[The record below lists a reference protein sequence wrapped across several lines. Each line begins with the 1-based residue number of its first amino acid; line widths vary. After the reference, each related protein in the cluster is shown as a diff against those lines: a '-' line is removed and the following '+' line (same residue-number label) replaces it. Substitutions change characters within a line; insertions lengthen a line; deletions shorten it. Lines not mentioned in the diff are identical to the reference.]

1 MAQDKRQET
10 QPETPMETQPETPME
25 TQPELQPVDALRD
38 SRRRLTRSIVVTVVL
53 AAVAALAVFEGITL
67 GWLSNPNRNV
77 DANETD
83 IQSAGVTE
91 QDGHDT
97 YKFDVNLDKGIC
109 INDDAAVTMN
119 AYDKEL
125 PKRNERTPIILR
137 AVLSSSHS
145 TSEKLSLKITC
156 ASKELEQE
164 ALTDETAAQYNG
176 QLSKTNWKA
185 GDKIN
190 WLSNVVNVRAGYIPG
205 LQTRAVA
212 GDYTPHTAGGTT
224 TYKDADDYIYNY
236 AVDFFRANAK
246 TETNPG
252 GIEPVTFISEKSI
265 EPMVEYSEWSAG
277 EWQEVSSASEIGK
290 APDPEN
296 QGFDENGNPI
306 IKEYRLAEPTQILI
320 YNQQDGQYLYLNG
333 SGQVSA
339 TQSKDTA
346 EANPWTLSASGS
358 GYKMSCNGRYLTV
371 TSRWLETTTNGGNAV
386 VWSFGD
392 NGGRLTISCVSG
404 GTTYYLHY
412 FYGWTVYSTLYPTYG
427 GGQTVSQKV
436 QYRTYTT
443 KPGMTVAEK
452 TITVNV
458 DLAGAKEAD
467 DGRYYVYLMLDYDHE
482 LVNKYL
488 ADNGI
493 SLKLGDENIQF
504 TDAFQIAVVET
515 PTT

>member
-1 MAQDKRQET
+1 MAQDKRQ
-10 QPETPMETQPETPME
+10 ETQPETPME

-38 SRRRLTRSIVVTVVL
+38 SRRNLTRSIVVTVVL

-83 IQSAGVTE
+83 IQSASVTE

-97 YKFDVNLDKGIC
+97 YKFDVNLDKGVC

-137 AVLSSSHS
+137 AVLSSNHS
-145 TSEKLSLKITC
+145 TTEKLSLKITC
-156 ASKELEQE
+156 ASKELKQE
-164 ALTDETAAQYNG
+164 TLTADTAAQYNG
-176 QLSKTNWKA
+176 LLSKPDWQA

-212 GDYTPHTAGGTT
+212 GDYTPHTAGDTTT

-246 TETNPG
+246 TETNPD

-333 SGQVSA
+333 NGQVSA
-339 TQSKDTA
+339 TQNKDTA

-371 TSRWLETTTNGGNAV
+371 SRWSLATANNEGSAV
-386 VWSFGD
+386 TWSFGD
-392 NGGRLTISCVSG
+392 SYGEIMISCVSG
-404 GTTYYLHY
+404 GTTYYLDY
-412 FYGWTVYSTLYPTYG
+412 SSGWTVSRYTWW
-427 GGQTVSQKV
+427 GQMVSQKV
-436 QYRTYTT
+436 QHRTYTT
-443 KPGMTVAEK
+443 KPGMTVAKK

-458 DLAGAKEAD
+458 DLAGAKEPD

>member
-1 MAQDKRQET
+1 MAQDKRQ
-10 QPETPMETQPETPME
+10 ETQPETPME

-38 SRRRLTRSIVVTVVL
+38 SRRKLTRSIVVTVVL

-77 DANETD
+77 DANETN

-97 YKFDVNLDKGIC
+97 YKFDVNQEKGVC

-156 ASKELEQE
+156 ASNKLEQE
-164 ALTDETAAQYNG
+164 TLTDETAAQYNN
-176 QLSKTNWKA
+176 QLSKPDWKA
-185 GDKIN
+185 GDRIN

-212 GDYTPHTAGGTT
+212 GDYAPYTAGGTT

-236 AVDFFRANAK
+236 AVDYFRASTAITPVK
-246 TETNPG
+246 FVTPG
-252 GIEPVTFISEKSI
+252 STTT
-265 EPMVEYSEWSAG
+265 
-277 EWQEVSSASEIGK
+277 
-290 APDPEN
+290 PDPTSESSQRSRSISVSQIGMLPERAPEANSDGSTKTYTYKSDYYTISNDDNVLN
-296 QGFDENGNPI
+296 QNDTDHVEFEEASGVYKLKYGGKYLSYNATYNDTGWLATLQSVTLITTDNDEN
-306 IKEYRLAEPTQILI
+306 AA
-320 YNQQDGQYLYLNG
+320 
-333 SGQVSA
+333 V
-339 TQSKDTA
+339 
-346 EANPWTLSASGS
+346 W
-358 GYKMSCNGRYLTV
+358 TV
-371 TSRWLETTTNGGNAV
+371 TGDAGNV
-386 VWSFGD
+386 
-392 NGGRLTISCVSG
+392 RISCKVDYYRDYPGFNQS
-404 GTTYYLHY
+404 TYYLSLS
-412 FYGWTVYSTLYPTYG
+412 GSAWSL
-427 GGQTVSQKV
+427 SQNQMNLTIT
-436 QYRTYTT
+436 QYYTE
-443 KPGMTVAEK
+443 TVATTFPEVSVGDEK
-452 TITVNV
+452 NLIINV

-467 DGRYYVYLMLDYDHE
+467 DGRYYVYLMFDYDHE

-504 TDAFQIAVVET
+504 TDAFQIEVVAT

>member
-1 MAQDKRQET
+1 MAQDKRQ
-10 QPETPMETQPETPME
+10 ETQPETPME

-38 SRRRLTRSIVVTVVL
+38 SRRKLTRSIVVTVVL
-53 AAVAALAVFEGITL
+53 AAVAALAVFEGVTL

-97 YKFDVNLDKGIC
+97 YKFDVAQEKGVC

-145 TSEKLSLKITC
+145 TTEKLSLMITC
-156 ASKELEQE
+156 ASNKLEQE
-164 ALTDETAAQYNG
+164 TLTEVTAAQYNS
-176 QLSKTNWKA
+176 QLSETNWKA

-212 GDYTPHTAGGTT
+212 GDYAPITAGDTT
-224 TYKDADDYIYNY
+224 KYKDADDYIYNY
-236 AVDFFRANAK
+236 AVDFFRASTAITPVKFVTPGSSTTPEPTSESSQRSRSISVNQIGMLPEREP
-246 TETNPG
+246 ETNPDG
-252 GIEPVTFISEKSI
+252 STKTYTYNIDYYTIS
-265 EPMVEYSEWSAG
+265 
-277 EWQEVSSASEIGK
+277 
-290 APDPEN
+290 
-296 QGFDENGNPI
+296 
-306 IKEYRLAEPTQILI
+306 
-320 YNQQDGQYLYLNG
+320 
-333 SGQVSA
+333 
-339 TQSKDTA
+339 
-346 EANPWTLSASGS
+346 
-358 GYKMSCNGRYLTV
+358 
-371 TSRWLETTTNGGNAV
+371 NGGNVLNQNSTDHVEFVKDSGGYKLKYGDKYLSYNATYSNGWLNDV
-386 VWSFGD
+386 KLSIADNPDNAAIWTVTGDAGNVQISRKVDYYRDYPGYYQPNYYLSFSGNVWSLGENPGN
-392 NGGRLTISCVSG
+392 NGKLTITQHYTETV
-404 GTTYYLHY
+404 TTTFPEILV
-412 FYGWTVYSTLYPTYG
+412 GD
-427 GGQTVSQKV
+427 
-436 QYRTYTT
+436 
-443 KPGMTVAEK
+443 EK
-452 TITVNV
+452 NLIINV
-458 DLAGAKEAD
+458 DLAGAKEPD

-504 TDAFQIAVVET
+504 TDAFQIEVVAT

>member
-10 QPETPMETQPETPME
+10 QPETPMETQPE
-25 TQPELQPVDALRD
+25 LQPADALRD
-38 SRRRLTRSIVVTVVL
+38 SRRKLTRSIVVTVVL

-97 YKFDVNLDKGIC
+97 YKFDVNQDKGVC

-145 TSEKLSLKITC
+145 TTEKLSLKITC
-156 ASKELEQE
+156 ASKELKQE
-164 ALTDETAAQYNG
+164 TLTDETATQYNG
-176 QLSKTNWKA
+176 QLSKTDWAA

-212 GDYTPHTAGGTT
+212 GDYEPYTAGDTT

-236 AVDFFRANAK
+236 AVDFFRASTK
-246 TETNPG
+246 TETNPN

-265 EPMVEYSEWSAG
+265 EPTVEYTEWSAG
-277 EWQEVSSASEIGK
+277 EWQEISSASEIGK

-296 QGFDENGNPI
+296 QGSDENGNPI
-306 IKEYRLAEPTQILI
+306 IKEYKLAEPTQILI
-320 YNQQDGQYLYLNG
+320 YNQQYGQYLYLNG

-358 GYKMSCNGRYLTV
+358 GYKMSCNGWYLTV
-371 TSRWLETTTNGGNAV
+371 SGRRLATANNEGSAVTWL
-386 VWSFGD
+386 FGD
-392 NGGRLTISCVSG
+392 SYGEIMISCVSG
-404 GTTYYLHY
+404 GTTYYLDY
-412 FYGWTVYSTLYPTYG
+412 RSGWTVSLYTPWW
-427 GGQTVSQKV
+427 GQMVSQKV
-436 QYRTYTT
+436 QHRTCTT

-452 TITVNV
+452 IITVNV

-467 DGRYYVYLMLDYDHE
+467 DGRYYVYLMFDYDHE

-488 ADNGI
+488 TDNGI
-493 SLKLGDENIQF
+493 SLKLGSENIPF
-504 TDAFQIAVVET
+504 TDAFQITVVET

>member
-1 MAQDKRQET
+1 MAQDKRQ
-10 QPETPMETQPETPME
+10 ETQPETPME

-38 SRRRLTRSIVVTVVL
+38 SRRKLTRSIVVTVVL
-53 AAVAALAVFEGITL
+53 AAVAALAVFEGVTL

-97 YKFDVNLDKGIC
+97 YKFDVTQDKGVC

-145 TSEKLSLKITC
+145 TTEKLSLKITC
-156 ASKELEQE
+156 ASKELKQE
-164 ALTDETAAQYNG
+164 TLTDETAAQYNN
-176 QLSKTNWKA
+176 QLSKPDWKA
-185 GDKIN
+185 GDRIN

-212 GDYTPHTAGGTT
+212 GDYAPITADDTT
-224 TYKDADDYIYNY
+224 RYKDADDYIYNY
-236 AVDFFRANAK
+236 AVDFFRASTAITPVKFVTPGSSTTPEPTSVSSQGSRSISVNQIGTLPERAP
-246 TETNPG
+246 ETNPDG
-252 GIEPVTFISEKSI
+252 STKTYTYKIDYYT
-265 EPMVEYSEWSAG
+265 
-277 EWQEVSSASEIGK
+277 IG
-290 APDPEN
+290 
-296 QGFDENGNPI
+296 
-306 IKEYRLAEPTQILI
+306 
-320 YNQQDGQYLYLNG
+320 
-333 SGQVSA
+333 
-339 TQSKDTA
+339 
-346 EANPWTLSASGS
+346 
-358 GYKMSCNGRYLTV
+358 
-371 TSRWLETTTNGGNAV
+371 NGGNVLNQNSTDHVEFEEATGGYKLKYGDKYLSYTATYSGTGRWSTLQSV
-386 VWSFGD
+386 TLITTDNDENAAVWSVVD
-392 NGGRLTISCVSG
+392 NGETVNISCKIRYYYGSSYYFDDYYLSFSGNEWSLGENPGNSGKLTITQYYTETV
-404 GTTYYLHY
+404 TTTFPEVLV
-412 FYGWTVYSTLYPTYG
+412 GD
-427 GGQTVSQKV
+427 
-436 QYRTYTT
+436 
-443 KPGMTVAEK
+443 EK
-452 TITVNV
+452 NLIINV
-458 DLAGAKEAD
+458 DLAGAKEPD

>member
-1 MAQDKRQET
+1 MAQDKRQ
-10 QPETPMETQPETPME
+10 ETQPETPME

-97 YKFDVNLDKGIC
+97 YKFDAAQEKGVC

-145 TSEKLSLKITC
+145 ASQKLSLKITC
-156 ASKELEQE
+156 ASKELKQE
-164 ALTDETAAQYNG
+164 TLTADTAAQYNG
-176 QLSKTNWKA
+176 QLSKTGWKA

-212 GDYTPHTAGGTT
+212 GTYTPHTAGGTT

-236 AVDFFRANAK
+236 AVDFFRASTAITPVKFVTPGSTTTPDPTSESSQHSRSISVNQIGMLPERAPEANSDGSTKTYTYKIDYYTIGSGGNVLNQNSTDHVEFEEASGGYKLKYGDKYLSYNATYSTGWWPELQSVTLITTDSADDAAVWSVTGDAGNVLISCK
-246 TETNPG
+246 VDRYSDISGYYQLNYLSFSGNVWSLSRNQMNLTITQYYTET
-252 GIEPVTFISEKSI
+252 V
-265 EPMVEYSEWSAG
+265 
-277 EWQEVSSASEIGK
+277 
-290 APDPEN
+290 
-296 QGFDENGNPI
+296 
-306 IKEYRLAEPTQILI
+306 
-320 YNQQDGQYLYLNG
+320 
-333 SGQVSA
+333 
-339 TQSKDTA
+339 
-346 EANPWTLSASGS
+346 
-358 GYKMSCNGRYLTV
+358 
-371 TSRWLETTTNGGNAV
+371 TTTFPEV
-386 VWSFGD
+386 LVGD
-392 NGGRLTISCVSG
+392 
-404 GTTYYLHY
+404 
-412 FYGWTVYSTLYPTYG
+412 
-427 GGQTVSQKV
+427 
-436 QYRTYTT
+436 
-443 KPGMTVAEK
+443 EK
-452 TITVNV
+452 NLIINV

-467 DGRYYVYLMLDYDHE
+467 DGRYYVYLMFDYDHE

-488 ADNGI
+488 TDNGI
-493 SLKLGDENIQF
+493 SLKLGNENIPF
-504 TDAFQIAVVET
+504 TDAFQITVVAT

>member
-1 MAQDKRQET
+1 MAQDKRQ
-10 QPETPMETQPETPME
+10 ETQPETPME

-38 SRRRLTRSIVVTVVL
+38 SRRKLTRSIVVTVVL

-145 TSEKLSLKITC
+145 TSQKLSLMITC
-156 ASKELEQE
+156 ASKELMQE
-164 ALTDETAAQYNG
+164 TLTDATAAQYNN
-176 QLSKTNWKA
+176 QLSETDWAA

-190 WLSNVVNVRAGYIPG
+190 WLSNVVNVRAGYIPR

-212 GDYTPHTAGGTT
+212 GNYEPYTAGDTT
-224 TYKDADDYIYNY
+224 KYKDADDYIYNY
-236 AVDFFRANAK
+236 AVDFFRASTAI
-246 TETNPG
+246 TPVRFVTPG
-252 GIEPVTFISEKSI
+252 STTTPEPTSVSNQLSRSISANQIGTLPEK
-265 EPMVEYSEWSAG
+265 
-277 EWQEVSSASEIGK
+277 ASE
-290 APDPEN
+290 AN
-296 QGFDENGNPI
+296 S
-306 IKEYRLAEPTQILI
+306 
-320 YNQQDGQYLYLNG
+320 DGSTKTY
-333 SGQVSA
+333 
-339 TQSKDTA
+339 T
-346 EANPWTLSASGS
+346 
-358 GYKMSCNGRYLTV
+358 YKNDYYTIS
-371 TSRWLETTTNGGNAV
+371 NGGNVLNQNNTDHVEFVEA
-386 VWSFGD
+386 SGGYKLKYGD
-392 NGGRLTISCVSG
+392 KYLSYNATYNNGWLNDVKLSIADNPDDAAIWTVAGAAGNIRISCEIQEIQDSFWNS
-404 GTTYYLHY
+404 TYYLS
-412 FYGWTVYSTLYPTYG
+412 FSGNEWSLSRN
-427 GGQTVSQKV
+427 Q
-436 QYRTYTT
+436 
-443 KPGMTVAEK
+443 MNL
-452 TITVNV
+452 TITQYYTETVTTTFPEVLVGDEKNLIINV

-467 DGRYYVYLMLDYDHE
+467 DGRYYVYLMFDYDHE

-504 TDAFQIAVVET
+504 TDAFQITVVET

>member
-1 MAQDKRQET
+1 MAQNKRQ
-10 QPETPMETQPETPME
+10 ETQPETPME

-38 SRRRLTRSIVVTVVL
+38 SRRKLTRSIVVTVVL

-97 YKFDVNLDKGIC
+97 YKFDVNLDKGVC

-145 TSEKLSLKITC
+145 ANQKLSLMITC
-156 ASKELEQE
+156 ASKELMQE
-164 ALTDETAAQYNG
+164 TLTDDTAAQYNN
-176 QLSKTNWKA
+176 QLSKPDWTA

-212 GDYTPHTAGGTT
+212 GDYEPYTAGDTT

-236 AVDFFRANAK
+236 AVDFFRASTAITPVKFVTPGSSTTPEPTSVSSQRSRSISVNQIGTLPERAP
-246 TETNPG
+246 ETNPDG
-252 GIEPVTFISEKSI
+252 STRTYTYSI
-265 EPMVEYSEWSAG
+265 DYYT
-277 EWQEVSSASEIGK
+277 IG
-290 APDPEN
+290 
-296 QGFDENGNPI
+296 
-306 IKEYRLAEPTQILI
+306 
-320 YNQQDGQYLYLNG
+320 
-333 SGQVSA
+333 
-339 TQSKDTA
+339 
-346 EANPWTLSASGS
+346 
-358 GYKMSCNGRYLTV
+358 
-371 TSRWLETTTNGGNAV
+371 NGGNVLNQNNTDHVEFKEA
-386 VWSFGD
+386 SGGYKLKYGD
-392 NGGRLTISCVSG
+392 KFLSYNATYNNGWLNDVKLSIADNFDDAAIWTVAGAAGNIRISCEIQEIQDYFWNS
-404 GTTYYLHY
+404 TYYLS
-412 FYGWTVYSTLYPTYG
+412 FSGNEWSLSRN
-427 GGQTVSQKV
+427 Q
-436 QYRTYTT
+436 
-443 KPGMTVAEK
+443 MNL
-452 TITVNV
+452 TITQYYTETVTTTFPEVLVGDEKNLIINV

-467 DGRYYVYLMLDYDHE
+467 DGRYYVYLMFDYDHE

>member
-1 MAQDKRQET
+1 MAQNKRQ
-10 QPETPMETQPETPME
+10 ETQPETPME

-53 AAVAALAVFEGITL
+53 AAVAALAVFEGVTL

-97 YKFDVNLDKGIC
+97 YKFDVNQNKGVC

-145 TSEKLSLKITC
+145 TTEKLSLKITC

-164 ALTDETAAQYNG
+164 TLTEVTAAQYNS

-212 GDYTPHTAGGTT
+212 GTYTPYTAGDTT
-224 TYKDADDYIYNY
+224 TSYKDADDYIYNY
-236 AVDFFRANAK
+236 AVDFFRASTAITPVKFVTPGSTTTPDPTSVSSQGSRSISVNQIGTLPERAP
-246 TETNPG
+246 ETNPDGSTKTYTYKIDYYTISNG
-252 GIEPVTFISEKSI
+252 GDVLNQNSTDHVEFEK
-265 EPMVEYSEWSAG
+265 
-277 EWQEVSSASEIGK
+277 
-290 APDPEN
+290 
-296 QGFDENGNPI
+296 
-306 IKEYRLAEPTQILI
+306 
-320 YNQQDGQYLYLNG
+320 
-333 SGQVSA
+333 A
-339 TQSKDTA
+339 T
-346 EANPWTLSASGS
+346 G
-358 GYKMSCNGRYLTV
+358 GYKLKYGDKYLSYNATYSTGWWPELQSVTLITTDSADDAAIWTV
-371 TSRWLETTTNGGNAV
+371 TGDAGNIRIFCEIQD
-386 VWSFGD
+386 SFW
-392 NGGRLTISCVSG
+392 NS
-404 GTTYYLHY
+404 TYYLS
-412 FYGWTVYSTLYPTYG
+412 FSGNVWSLSRN
-427 GGQTVSQKV
+427 Q
-436 QYRTYTT
+436 
-443 KPGMTVAEK
+443 MNL
-452 TITVNV
+452 TITQYYTETVKTTFPEVSVGDEKNLIINV

-467 DGRYYVYLMLDYDHE
+467 DGRYYVYLMFDYDHE

-488 ADNGI
+488 TDNGI
-493 SLKLGDENIQF
+493 SLKLGDENIPF

>member
-10 QPETPMETQPETPME
+10 QPETSME

-38 SRRRLTRSIVVTVVL
+38 SRRKLTRSIVVTVVL

-97 YKFDVNLDKGIC
+97 YKFDVAQEKGVC
-109 INDDAAVTMN
+109 INDDVAVTMN

-145 TSEKLSLKITC
+145 ATEKLSLKITC
-156 ASKELEQE
+156 ASKELKQE
-164 ALTDETAAQYNG
+164 TLTDETAAQYNS
-176 QLSKTNWKA
+176 QLSKADWKA

-212 GDYTPHTAGGTT
+212 GTYEPYTAGDTT
-224 TYKDADDYIYNY
+224 TMYKDADDYIYNY
-236 AVDFFRANAK
+236 AVDFFRASTAITPVK
-246 TETNPG
+246 FVTPG
-252 GIEPVTFISEKSI
+252 SATTPDPTSVSNQLSRSIS
-265 EPMVEYSEWSAG
+265 VN
-277 EWQEVSSASEIGK
+277 QIGALPEK
-290 APDPEN
+290 AP
-296 QGFDENGNPI
+296 
-306 IKEYRLAEPTQILI
+306 
-320 YNQQDGQYLYLNG
+320 
-333 SGQVSA
+333 
-339 TQSKDTA
+339 
-346 EANPWTLSASGS
+346 EANSDGS
-358 GYKMSCNGRYLTV
+358 TKTYTYKIDYYTIS
-371 TSRWLETTTNGGNAV
+371 NGGNVLNQNDTDHVEFEKATGGYKLKY
-386 VWSFGD
+386 GD
-392 NGGRLTISCVSG
+392 KYLSYNATYNNGWLNDVKLSIADNPDDAAIWTVAGAAGNIRISCEIQEIQDYFWNS
-404 GTTYYLHY
+404 TYYLS
-412 FYGWTVYSTLYPTYG
+412 FSGNEWSLSRN
-427 GGQTVSQKV
+427 Q
-436 QYRTYTT
+436 
-443 KPGMTVAEK
+443 MNL
-452 TITVNV
+452 TITQYYTETVTTTFPEVLVGDEKNLIINV

-467 DGRYYVYLMLDYDHE
+467 DGRYYVYLMFDYDHE

-488 ADNGI
+488 TDNGI
-493 SLKLGDENIQF
+493 SLKLGDENIPF
-504 TDAFQIAVVET
+504 TDAFQITVVET

>member
-1 MAQDKRQET
+1 MAQDKRQ
-10 QPETPMETQPETPME
+10 ETQPETPME

-38 SRRRLTRSIVVTVVL
+38 SRRKLTRSIVVTVVL
-53 AAVAALAVFEGITL
+53 AAVAALAVFEGVTL

-97 YKFDVNLDKGIC
+97 YKFDVNQEKGVC

-137 AVLSSSHS
+137 AVLSSNHS
-145 TSEKLSLKITC
+145 ASQKLSLKITC
-156 ASKELEQE
+156 ASNKLEQE
-164 ALTDETAAQYNG
+164 TLTDETATQYNG
-176 QLSKTNWKA
+176 QLSKTDWKA

-212 GDYTPHTAGGTT
+212 GTYTPYTAGGTT
-224 TYKDADDYIYNY
+224 TYKNADDYIYNY
-236 AVDFFRANAK
+236 AVDFFRASTAITPVKFVTPGSSTTPEPTSESSQNSRSISVNQIGMSPERAP
-246 TETNPG
+246 ETNPDG
-252 GIEPVTFISEKSI
+252 STKTYTYKIDYYT
-265 EPMVEYSEWSAG
+265 
-277 EWQEVSSASEIGK
+277 IG
-290 APDPEN
+290 
-296 QGFDENGNPI
+296 
-306 IKEYRLAEPTQILI
+306 
-320 YNQQDGQYLYLNG
+320 
-333 SGQVSA
+333 
-339 TQSKDTA
+339 
-346 EANPWTLSASGS
+346 
-358 GYKMSCNGRYLTV
+358 
-371 TSRWLETTTNGGNAV
+371 NGGNVLNQNSTDHVEFEEATGGYKLKYGDKYLSYNATYSGTERWSTLQSVTLITTDNADNAAV
-386 VWSFGD
+386 WTVVDNGETVNISCKIRYYYGLSYYFDDYYLSFSGNVWSLGE
-392 NGGRLTISCVSG
+392 NPRNSGKLTITQYYTETV
-404 GTTYYLHY
+404 TTTFPEVLV
-412 FYGWTVYSTLYPTYG
+412 GD
-427 GGQTVSQKV
+427 
-436 QYRTYTT
+436 
-443 KPGMTVAEK
+443 EK
-452 TITVNV
+452 NLIINV
-458 DLAGAKEAD
+458 DLAGAKEPD

>member
-1 MAQDKRQET
+1 MAQDKRQ
-10 QPETPMETQPETPME
+10 ETQPETPME

-38 SRRRLTRSIVVTVVL
+38 SRRKLTRSIVVTVVL
-53 AAVAALAVFEGITL
+53 AAVAALAVFEGVTL

-97 YKFDVNLDKGIC
+97 YKFDVNLDKGVC

-137 AVLSSSHS
+137 AVLSSNHS
-145 TSEKLSLKITC
+145 TSQKLSLKITC
-156 ASKELEQE
+156 ASKELKQE
-164 ALTDETAAQYNG
+164 TLTADTAAQYNG
-176 QLSKTNWKA
+176 LLSKTNWQA

-236 AVDFFRANAK
+236 AVDFFRASTAITPVK
-246 TETNPG
+246 FVTPG
-252 GIEPVTFISEKSI
+252 
-265 EPMVEYSEWSAG
+265 
-277 EWQEVSSASEIGK
+277 SST
-290 APDPEN
+290 PP
-296 QGFDENGNPI
+296 
-306 IKEYRLAEPTQILI
+306 EPTSESSQRSRSISVNQIGTLPER
-320 YNQQDGQYLYLNG
+320 
-333 SGQVSA
+333 A
-339 TQSKDTA
+339 P
-346 EANPWTLSASGS
+346 EANSDGS
-358 GYKMSCNGRYLTV
+358 TKTYTYNIDYYTIS
-371 TSRWLETTTNGGNAV
+371 NGGNV
-386 VWSFGD
+386 LNQNDTDHVEFEE
-392 NGGRLTISCVSG
+392 VSG
-404 GTTYYLHY
+404 GYKLKYGDKYLSYNATYNDTGWWHELQSVTLITTDSADDAAIWTVTGDAGNVRISCEIQDSFWNSTYYLS
-412 FYGWTVYSTLYPTYG
+412 FSGNVWSL
-427 GGQTVSQKV
+427 SQN
-436 QYRTYTT
+436 Q
-443 KPGMTVAEK
+443 MNL
-452 TITVNV
+452 TITQHYTETVTTTFPEVSVGDEKNLIINV
-458 DLAGAKEAD
+458 DLAGAKEPD

-504 TDAFQIAVVET
+504 TDAFKIEVVAT

>member
-1 MAQDKRQET
+1 MAQDKRQ
-10 QPETPMETQPETPME
+10 ETQPETPME

-38 SRRRLTRSIVVTVVL
+38 SRRKLTRSIVVTVVL
-53 AAVAALAVFEGITL
+53 AAVAALAVFEGVTL

-97 YKFDVNLDKGIC
+97 YKFDVAQDKGVC
-109 INDDAAVTMN
+109 INDDVAVTMN

-137 AVLSSSHS
+137 AVLSSNHS
-145 TSEKLSLKITC
+145 TTEKLSLKITC
-156 ASKELEQE
+156 ASKELKQE
-164 ALTDETAAQYNG
+164 TLTADTAAQYNG
-176 QLSKTNWKA
+176 LLSKTNWQA

-212 GDYTPHTAGGTT
+212 GTYTPYTAGDTT
-224 TYKDADDYIYNY
+224 TYKDADDYIYHY

-246 TETNPG
+246 TETNPD

-320 YNQQDGQYLYLNG
+320 YNQQYRQYLYLNG
-333 SGQVSA
+333 NGQVSA

-371 TSRWLETTTNGGNAV
+371 TGRRLAATNNEGSAV
-386 VWSFGD
+386 TWSFGD
-392 NGGRLTISCVSG
+392 SYGEIMISCVSG
-404 GTTYYLHY
+404 GTTYYLDY
-412 FYGWTVYSTLYPTYG
+412 SSGWTVSRFTPWW
-427 GGQTVSQKV
+427 GQMVSQKV

-458 DLAGAKEAD
+458 DLAGAKDPD
-467 DGRYYVYLMLDYDHE
+467 DGRYYVYLMFDYDHE

>member
-1 MAQDKRQET
+1 MAQDKRQ
-10 QPETPMETQPETPME
+10 ETQPETPME

-38 SRRRLTRSIVVTVVL
+38 SRRKLTRSIVVTVVL
-53 AAVAALAVFEGITL
+53 AAVAALAVFEGVTL

-77 DANETD
+77 DANETN

-97 YKFDVNLDKGIC
+97 YKFDVTQDKGVC

-137 AVLSSSHS
+137 AVLSSNHS
-145 TSEKLSLKITC
+145 TTEKLSLKITC
-156 ASKELEQE
+156 ASKELKQE
-164 ALTDETAAQYNG
+164 TLTDETAAKYNN
-176 QLSKTNWKA
+176 QLSKTDWKA

-212 GDYTPHTAGGTT
+212 GTYTPYTAGDTT
-224 TYKDADDYIYNY
+224 TSYKDADDYIYNY
-236 AVDFFRANAK
+236 AVDFFRASTAITPVK
-246 TETNPG
+246 FVTPG
-252 GIEPVTFISEKSI
+252 SSTTPEPTS
-265 EPMVEYSEWSAG
+265 
-277 EWQEVSSASEIGK
+277 VSSQNSRSISVNQIGMLPER
-290 APDPEN
+290 AP
-296 QGFDENGNPI
+296 
-306 IKEYRLAEPTQILI
+306 
-320 YNQQDGQYLYLNG
+320 
-333 SGQVSA
+333 
-339 TQSKDTA
+339 
-346 EANPWTLSASGS
+346 EANSDGS
-358 GYKMSCNGRYLTV
+358 TKTYTYNVDYYTIS
-371 TSRWLETTTNGGNAV
+371 NGGNVLNQNNTAHVEFVEDSGGYKLKYGDKYLSYNATYSNGWLNDVKLSVADNRDNAAV
-386 VWSFGD
+386 WTVTGD
-392 NGGRLTISCVSG
+392 AGKVRISCEIKDSFWNS
-404 GTTYYLHY
+404 TYYLS
-412 FYGWTVYSTLYPTYG
+412 FSGSAWSLG
-427 GGQTVSQKV
+427 EN
-436 QYRTYTT
+436 
-443 KPGMTVAEK
+443 PGNSGK
-452 TITVNV
+452 LTITQHYTETVTTTFPEVSVGDEKNLIINV

-504 TDAFQIAVVET
+504 TDAFQIEVVEM

>member
-1 MAQDKRQET
+1 MAQDKRQ
-10 QPETPMETQPETPME
+10 ETQPETPME

-38 SRRRLTRSIVVTVVL
+38 SRRKLTRSIVVTVVL

-97 YKFDVNLDKGIC
+97 YKFDVTQDKGIC

-145 TSEKLSLKITC
+145 ASQKLSLKITC
-156 ASKELEQE
+156 ASKELKQE
-164 ALTDETAAQYNG
+164 TLTEVTAAQYNG
-176 QLSKTNWKA
+176 QLSKTDWTA

-212 GDYTPHTAGGTT
+212 GTYTPYTAGDAT

-236 AVDFFRANAK
+236 AVDYFRASTAITPVK
-246 TETNPG
+246 FVTPG
-252 GIEPVTFISEKSI
+252 SSTTPDPTS
-265 EPMVEYSEWSAG
+265 
-277 EWQEVSSASEIGK
+277 VSSQHSRSISVNQIGTLPEK
-290 APDPEN
+290 AP
-296 QGFDENGNPI
+296 
-306 IKEYRLAEPTQILI
+306 
-320 YNQQDGQYLYLNG
+320 
-333 SGQVSA
+333 
-339 TQSKDTA
+339 
-346 EANPWTLSASGS
+346 EANPDGSTKTYTYKIDYYTIGS
-358 GYKMSCNGRYLTV
+358 GGNVLNQNNTAHVEFEEAPGGYKLKYGDKYLSYNATYNDTGWWHELQSVTLITTDSADDAAIWTV
-371 TSRWLETTTNGGNAV
+371 TGDAGNIRIFCEIQD
-386 VWSFGD
+386 SFW
-392 NGGRLTISCVSG
+392 NS
-404 GTTYYLHY
+404 TYYLS
-412 FYGWTVYSTLYPTYG
+412 FSGDVWSLSRN
-427 GGQTVSQKV
+427 Q
-436 QYRTYTT
+436 
-443 KPGMTVAEK
+443 MNL
-452 TITVNV
+452 TITQHYTETVTTTFPEVSVGDEKNLIINV
-458 DLAGAKEAD
+458 DLAGAKEPD

>member
-1 MAQDKRQET
+1 MAQDKRQ
-10 QPETPMETQPETPME
+10 ETQPETPME

-38 SRRRLTRSIVVTVVL
+38 SRRKLTRSIVVTVVL

-97 YKFDVNLDKGIC
+97 YKFDVAQEKGIC
-109 INDDAAVTMN
+109 INDDVAVTMN

-145 TSEKLSLKITC
+145 TTEKLSLKITC
-156 ASKELEQE
+156 ASKELKQE
-164 ALTDETAAQYNG
+164 TLTADTAEQYNS
-176 QLSKTNWKA
+176 QLSKADWKA
-185 GDKIN
+185 GDRIN

-212 GDYTPHTAGGTT
+212 GDYAPITAGDTTT

-236 AVDFFRANAK
+236 AVDFFRASTAITPVKFVTPGSSTTPEPTSVSSQRSRSISVNQIGALPERAP
-246 TETNPG
+246 ETNPDG
-252 GIEPVTFISEKSI
+252 STKTYTYKIDYYT
-265 EPMVEYSEWSAG
+265 
-277 EWQEVSSASEIGK
+277 IG
-290 APDPEN
+290 
-296 QGFDENGNPI
+296 
-306 IKEYRLAEPTQILI
+306 
-320 YNQQDGQYLYLNG
+320 
-333 SGQVSA
+333 
-339 TQSKDTA
+339 
-346 EANPWTLSASGS
+346 
-358 GYKMSCNGRYLTV
+358 
-371 TSRWLETTTNGGNAV
+371 NGGNVLNQNSTDHVEFVKDSGGYKLKYGDKYLSYNATYSTGGWSTLQSV
-386 VWSFGD
+386 TLITTDSDDNAAIWTVTGDAGNVRISCKVDYYRDYPGYYQFDYYLLLSGDVWSLSR
-392 NGGRLTISCVSG
+392 NQMNLTITQYYTETVTTTFPEVSVG
-404 GTTYYLHY
+404 D
-412 FYGWTVYSTLYPTYG
+412 
-427 GGQTVSQKV
+427 
-436 QYRTYTT
+436 
-443 KPGMTVAEK
+443 EK
-452 TITVNV
+452 NLIINV

-493 SLKLGDENIQF
+493 SLKLGSENIQF
-504 TDAFQIAVVET
+504 TDAFQIEVVAT
-515 PTT
+515 PIT

>member
-1 MAQDKRQET
+1 MAQNKRQ
-10 QPETPMETQPETPME
+10 ETQPETPME

-38 SRRRLTRSIVVTVVL
+38 SRRKLTRSIVVTVVL

-97 YKFDVNLDKGIC
+97 YKFDVNLDKGVC

-145 TSEKLSLKITC
+145 ANQKLSLKITC
-156 ASKELEQE
+156 ASKELMQE
-164 ALTDETAAQYNG
+164 TLTDDTAAQYNN
-176 QLSKTNWKA
+176 QLSKPDWTA

-212 GDYTPHTAGGTT
+212 GDYEPYTAGDTT

-236 AVDFFRANAK
+236 AVDFFRASTAITPVKFVTPGSSTTPEPTSVSSQRSRSISVNQIGTLPERAP
-246 TETNPG
+246 ETNSDG
-252 GIEPVTFISEKSI
+252 STKTYTYSIDYYTIS
-265 EPMVEYSEWSAG
+265 
-277 EWQEVSSASEIGK
+277 
-290 APDPEN
+290 
-296 QGFDENGNPI
+296 
-306 IKEYRLAEPTQILI
+306 
-320 YNQQDGQYLYLNG
+320 
-333 SGQVSA
+333 
-339 TQSKDTA
+339 
-346 EANPWTLSASGS
+346 
-358 GYKMSCNGRYLTV
+358 
-371 TSRWLETTTNGGNAV
+371 NGGNVLNQNNTDHVEFVKDSGGYKLKYGDKYLSYNATYNGTGTYSILQSV
-386 VWSFGD
+386 TLITTDRDENAAVWSVVD
-392 NGGRLTISCVSG
+392 NGEKVNISCKIR
-404 GTTYYLHY
+404 Y
-412 FYGWTVYSTLYPTYG
+412 FYGSNYYLDDHYLSFSGNVWSL
-427 GGQTVSQKV
+427 
-436 QYRTYTT
+436 REN
-443 KPGMTVAEK
+443 PGNNGK
-452 TITVNV
+452 LTITQHYTETVTTTFPEVSVGDEKNLIINV
-458 DLAGAKEAD
+458 DLAGAKEPD
-467 DGRYYVYLMLDYDHE
+467 DGRYYVYLMFDYDHE

-488 ADNGI
+488 TDNGI
-493 SLKLGDENIQF
+493 SLKLGSENIPF
-504 TDAFQIAVVET
+504 TDAFQITVVET

>member
-10 QPETPMETQPETPME
+10 QPEPPME

-38 SRRRLTRSIVVTVVL
+38 SRRKLTRSIVVTVVL
-53 AAVAALAVFEGITL
+53 AAVAALAVFEGVTL

-97 YKFDVNLDKGIC
+97 YKFDVTQDKGVC

-164 ALTDETAAQYNG
+164 TLTEVTAAQYNN
-176 QLSKTNWKA
+176 QLSKTNWAA

-212 GDYTPHTAGGTT
+212 GDYAPITAGDTT

-236 AVDFFRANAK
+236 AVDFFRASTAITPVK
-246 TETNPG
+246 FVTPG
-252 GIEPVTFISEKSI
+252 SATTPDPTSVSNQLSRSIS
-265 EPMVEYSEWSAG
+265 VN
-277 EWQEVSSASEIGK
+277 QIGALPEK
-290 APDPEN
+290 AP
-296 QGFDENGNPI
+296 
-306 IKEYRLAEPTQILI
+306 
-320 YNQQDGQYLYLNG
+320 
-333 SGQVSA
+333 
-339 TQSKDTA
+339 
-346 EANPWTLSASGS
+346 EANSDGS
-358 GYKMSCNGRYLTV
+358 TKTYTYKIDYYTIS
-371 TSRWLETTTNGGNAV
+371 NGGNVLNQNSTDHVEFVKDSGGYKLKYGGKYLSYNATYNDTGWWHELQSV
-386 VWSFGD
+386 TLITTDSADDAAIWTVTGD
-392 NGGRLTISCVSG
+392 AGNVRISCEIQDSFWNS
-404 GTTYYLHY
+404 TYYLS
-412 FYGWTVYSTLYPTYG
+412 FSGNVWSL
-427 GGQTVSQKV
+427 SQN
-436 QYRTYTT
+436 Q
-443 KPGMTVAEK
+443 MNL
-452 TITVNV
+452 TITQHYTETVTTTFPEVSVGDEKNLIINV
-458 DLAGAKEAD
+458 DLAGAKEPD
-467 DGRYYVYLMLDYDHE
+467 DGRYYVYLMFDYDHE

-493 SLKLGDENIQF
+493 SLKLGSENIQF
-504 TDAFQIAVVET
+504 TDAFQIEVVAT

>member
-1 MAQDKRQET
+1 MAQDKRQ
-10 QPETPMETQPETPME
+10 ETQPETPME

-53 AAVAALAVFEGITL
+53 AAVAALAVFEGVTL

-97 YKFDVNLDKGIC
+97 YKFDVTQDKGVC

-145 TSEKLSLKITC
+145 TTEKLSLKITC
-156 ASKELEQE
+156 ASKELKQE
-164 ALTDETAAQYNG
+164 TLTDETAAQYNN
-176 QLSKTNWKA
+176 QLSKTNWAA

-212 GDYTPHTAGGTT
+212 GNYEPYTAGDTT
-224 TYKDADDYIYNY
+224 KYKDADDYIYNY
-236 AVDFFRANAK
+236 AVDFFRASTAITPVK
-246 TETNPG
+246 FVTPGSTTTPDPTSVSSQHSRSISASQIGMLPERAPETNP
-252 GIEPVTFISEKSI
+252 
-265 EPMVEYSEWSAG
+265 
-277 EWQEVSSASEIGK
+277 
-290 APDPEN
+290 
-296 QGFDENGNPI
+296 
-306 IKEYRLAEPTQILI
+306 
-320 YNQQDGQYLYLNG
+320 NG
-333 SGQVSA
+333 STKTYTYNIDYYTIS
-339 TQSKDTA
+339 
-346 EANPWTLSASGS
+346 
-358 GYKMSCNGRYLTV
+358 
-371 TSRWLETTTNGGNAV
+371 NGGNVLNQNNTDHVEFVEDSGGYKLKYGNKYLSYNAV
-386 VWSFGD
+386 YNNGWLNDVKLSIAD
-392 NGGRLTISCVSG
+392 NPDDAAIWTVTRDAGNIRISCEIQEIQDYFWNS
-404 GTTYYLHY
+404 TYYLS
-412 FYGWTVYSTLYPTYG
+412 FSGNAWSL
-427 GGQTVSQKV
+427 
-436 QYRTYTT
+436 REN
-443 KPGMTVAEK
+443 PGNSGNL
-452 TITVNV
+452 TITQYYTETVTTTFPEVLVGDEKNLIINV

-467 DGRYYVYLMLDYDHE
+467 DGRYYVYLMFDYDHE

-488 ADNGI
+488 TDNGI

-504 TDAFQIAVVET
+504 TDAFQIEVVAT